1 MRPKSILLTL
11 LMFTTT
17 ITVIAQNGK
26 TQALIGVEIFNGKSD
41 DLKGMTILIEDGII
55 KDIFKTGSK
64 IISDSINKIDLTGYY
79 VIPGLID
86 THVHLGMKG
95 ISKSTDASRKE
106 FKKWIYSGVTTV
118 RDMGGDARV
127 LTLENQLIKDDK
139 QPGPDIYFSAT
150 VGSSDMIAKDLRL
163 KRVTQGIGIDK
174 AGYVIEAKKNMD
186 INANVSKAVQS
197 KVTGLKFYAGINSDL
212 MKTLTT
218 EAHNQ
223 GLKSWAHFTVFPDR
237 PIDVV
242 KAGVDVVSHVW
253 GAFWQ
258 DTDVDPSERVPFTHT
273 DFKNA
278 RSAVFPEDMSALNT
292 DSPELQLL
300 FNEMQKRGVIWDL
313 TYVVPNPEVQKIYKK
328 YALAASQAGVE
339 FSTGTDYFNDITE
352 SYPALFKEIESLVI
366 DGILDSRQVLLSA
379 TLNGAKAIGIEKT
392 HGTIEEG
399 KIANLV
405 VLKKNPIENITNI
418 REIELTMKNGII
430 YNRINYN

>member
-1 MRPKSILLTL
+1 MFIATLTV
-11 LMFTTT
+11 M
-17 ITVIAQNGK
+17 AQNVK
-26 TQALIGVEIFNGKSD
+26 AQALIGVEIFNGKSD
-41 DLKGMTILIEDGII
+41 DLKSMTIIIEDGKI

-106 FKKWIYSGVTTV
+106 FRKWIYSGVTTV

-127 LTLENQLIKDDK
+127 LALENQLIKDDK

-163 KRVTQGIGIDK
+163 KRVTQGLGIDK

-186 INANVSKAVQS
+186 IKQSVIKAVQS
-197 KVTGLKFYAGINSDL
+197 RVTGLKFYAGINADL
-212 MKTLTT
+212 IKALTM

-237 PIDVV
+237 PIEVV

-258 DTDVDPSERVPFTHT
+258 DTDVDPSDRIPFTHT

-278 RSAVFPEDMSALNT
+278 RSAVFPEDMSVLNT

-300 FNEMQKRGVIWDL
+300 FNEMQKRGVIWDI
-313 TYVVPNPEVQKIYKK
+313 TYVVPNPKVQKIYKK

-352 SYPALFKEIESLVI
+352 SYPSLFKEIESLVT
-366 DGILDSRQVLLSA
+366 DGILNSRQVLLSA